1 MIFTLTSV
9 SFSGCSVTDEG
20 VESLAQLEALHDLA
34 ICSGGIGPHGVKVL
48 SQLKKLG
55 ALNLS
60 QNKWVMFTCG

>member
-1 MIFTLTSV
+1 M
-9 SFSGCSVTDEG
+9 TDEG